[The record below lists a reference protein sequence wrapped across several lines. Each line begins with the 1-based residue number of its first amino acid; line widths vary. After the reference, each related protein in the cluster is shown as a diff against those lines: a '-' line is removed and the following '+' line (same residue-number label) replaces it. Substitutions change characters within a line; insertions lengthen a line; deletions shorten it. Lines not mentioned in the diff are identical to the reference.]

1 MGTIGDVKQLA
12 IELLN
17 KDFTF
22 DTYYGTHTMN
32 ALDLGYYFEF
42 NNRKRAFGTCHYVSK
57 KISLSLPLCSEN
69 LDKIETRI
77 YNTILHEL
85 AHAFCVEVY
94 GIKHGRGHGSN
105 WKSIAKQIGCD
116 GERCYDGETVNR
128 PKGKYSLICD
138 NCGYESPKHRKVT
151 RQYACAKCCNEHNG
165 GKFSKDYLLRFVV
178 NNLELSK

>member
-1 MGTIGDVKQLA
+1 MGTISEVQNLA

-22 DTYYGTHTMN
+22 ETYYGTHTMN

-42 NNRKRAFGTCHYVSK
+42 NNKKRAFGTCHYVSK

-116 GERCYDGETVNR
+116 GERCFDGETMEYILKQVGMQDQMLKQLFAQTTNDE
-128 PKGKYSLICD
+128 I
-138 NCGYESPKHRKVT
+138 
-151 RQYACAKCCNEHNG
+151 
-165 GKFSKDYLLRFVV
+165 DYLHDVR
-178 NNLELSK
+178 NGKG

>member
-1 MGTIGDVKQLA
+1 MGTISEVQNLA

-22 DTYYGTHTMN
+22 ETYYGTHTMN

-42 NNRKRAFGTCHYVSK
+42 NNKKRAFGTCHYVSK

-94 GIKHGRGHGSN
+94 GIKYGHGHGSN

-116 GERCYDGETVNR
+116 GERCFDGETMEYILKQVGMQDQMLKQLFAQTTNDE
-128 PKGKYSLICD
+128 I
-138 NCGYESPKHRKVT
+138 
-151 RQYACAKCCNEHNG
+151 
-165 GKFSKDYLLRFVV
+165 DYLHDVR
-178 NNLELSK
+178 NGKG

>member
-32 ALDLGYYFEF
+32 ALDLGYHFEF
-42 NNRKRAFGTCHYVSK
+42 NNRKRAFGTCHYVRK

-77 YNTILHEL
+77 YNTILHEM
-85 AHAFCVEVY
+85 AHAFSVEVY
-94 GIKHGRGHGSN
+94 GIKNGRGHG
-105 WKSIAKQIGCD
+105 
-116 GERCYDGETVNR
+116 
-128 PKGKYSLICD
+128 
-138 NCGYESPKHRKVT
+138 
-151 RQYACAKCCNEHNG
+151 HN
-165 GKFSKDYLLRFVV
+165 
-178 NNLELSK
+178 